1 MPGDSGGDEPKLRSA
16 VAARRR
22 LLLMLSV
29 AEAQHAWRKLSP
41 FWHGLTALALTM
53 AASTLIEESKL
64 LDGFED
70 AVVREVARQR
80 SLKDELKAPTPNE
93 LQVQQLEISAQF
105 RVTQLE
111 QRDGVDS
118 VIQRLGGVAPIDR
131 GRMAEVLTALAERLP
146 VRAMDGRPPVVAI
159 DVDLAPLEG
168 DATSNQQRE
177 QMLKA
182 LAHLRAKAHVIAVV
196 LPRAGD
202 PPSGRQARNC
212 FMRQAACTR
221 LAGPDASGRVADS
234 QCPMLPTEQ
243 SAGPNGLF
251 FASPR
256 LFHQTGSYPT
266 KYPYRLKSSVDR
278 GAGPAALPPYFPSLG
293 TLIQQQHK
301 HGVAHTI
308 PVAQPLTD
316 EQARHATDARLS
328 LTAMCEQAHAPQE
341 GLVLLEDRM
350 AGAEAESIAKSY
362 EEQRYSW
369 RLLDDPRLQHT
380 VIDSV
385 AAIRDP
391 SALDAAALARP
402 VMLLGI
408 DGGTSYDKFG
418 VAGISSQ
425 SISGAGLHALQ
436 AVSIE
441 WQPNALVQ
449 KFAGIVVDV
458 GLGVA
463 YSLSWLLLYQAL
475 LRPLRARMPVIGGWL
490 VAAAPLLLG
499 VALIWLCFKLV
510 AIGME
515 IDLWINP
522 IYIVAGLLLGIYAD
536 AWNDSEP
543 GTEEERKVRNRLLGL
558 PAAREALRSGFGS
571 RLDGVRFAA
580 TSGYQAVTG
589 MDELRVQA
597 EVVRSRLGIAAL
609 TDAVLSAV
617 LRLIVLC
624 AGWALILV
632 EMVKVW
638 RS

>member
-41 FWHGLTALALTM
+41 FWHGLTALALAM
-53 AASTLIEESKL
+53 AGSTLIEESRL
-64 LDGFED
+64 LDSFED

-80 SLKDELKAPTPNE
+80 SLKDELKAPAPNE

-131 GRMAEVLTALAERLP
+131 GRMAEVLAALAERLP
-146 VRAMDGRPPVVAI
+146 GRAADGRPPVVAI

-168 DATSNQQRE
+168 NATSEQQRE
-177 QMLKA
+177 QMLDA
-182 LAHLRAKAHVIAVV
+182 LGKLREKAHVIAVV

-202 PPSGRQARNC
+202 PPGARQARNC

-221 LAGPDASGRVADS
+221 LVGAEAGERLDDGLCRMPSAA
-234 QCPMLPTEQ
+234 LP
-243 SAGPNGLF
+243 AGSNGLF

-266 KYPYRLKSSVDR
+266 KYPYRLRSGVDR
-278 GAGPAALPPYFPSLG
+278 GSGPAALPPYFPSLG

-301 HGVAHTI
+301 HGVTHAI
-308 PVAQPLTD
+308 PAARSLPAAQA
-316 EQARHATDARLS
+316 QGATDARLS
-328 LTAMCEQAHAPQE
+328 LTALCEQAHAPQE
-341 GLVLLEDRM
+341 GQALLEDRM
-350 AGAEAESIAKSY
+350 AGADADPIAKSY

-380 VIDSV
+380 VIDGV

-391 SALDAAALARP
+391 TALDAAALARP
-402 VMLLGI
+402 VMLIGI

-436 AVSIE
+436 ALSVE

-449 KFAGIVVDV
+449 KFAGIAVDV

-490 VAAAPLLLG
+490 VAGAPLALG
-499 VALIWLCFKLV
+499 VLLTWLCFKLV

-522 IYIVAGLLLGIYAD
+522 IYIVAGLLLGIYVD

-580 TSGYQAVTG
+580 TSGYQPVTG

-597 EVVRSRLGIAAL
+597 EIVRSRLGIAAL

-617 LRLIVLC
+617 LRLVVLC
-624 AGWALILV
+624 AGWALILRQLI
-632 EMVKVW
+632 EVW